1 MAKDEKKTG
10 KKFYRV
16 RFHERTNETEPIN
29 VALGVNGNIL
39 VCKRGEEV
47 ILPEEYVE
55 MARTCTARYLRPE
68 AGKDEDGKNSTV
80 FKQRSYARCAF
91 DLLGE
96 STEAEYLR
104 MKREGTQKTRESLK
118 GEEE

>member
-1 MAKDEKKTG
+1 MAKEEKKA
-10 KKFYRV
+10 KKYFKV
-16 RFHERTNETEPIN
+16 RFHERTNETEPTN
-29 VALGVNGNIL
+29 VALGVNGNTL

-68 AGKDEDGKNSTV
+68 AGTGDDGKKTTV
-80 FKQRSYARCAF
+80 YKQRSYARCAF

-96 STEAEYLR
+96 SSEEEYLR